1 MGTPVEGPP
10 SLGGHGAQQQQQND
24 YEYDPRGNGIS
35 RQPTNPL
42 DMQTSQTLSPAE
54 RSTSLNRSPTDPGK
68 QQMDLAGRDKPRTGR
83 SGKICGKCGG
93 GLTGQFVRALGDTY
107 HLECFTCHVRVFL
120 SSPACALHLS
130 AGSGVVW
137 RNHSERHLLATIPS
151 GALQNYLQTELR
163 STSSIY

>member
-10 SLGGHGAQQQQQND
+10 SLGGHGAQHQHHD
-24 YEYDPRGNGIS
+24 YEYDPRGNGIA

-68 QQMDLAGRDKPRTGR
+68 QQLDIAGRDKPRTGR

-107 HLECFTCHVRVFL
+107 HLECFTCHVCVSL
-120 SSPACALHLS
+120 SSPACTLDICVGGWVLR
-130 AGSGVVW
+130 
-137 RNHSERHLLATIPS
+137 RNQHRSHFLASIPG
-151 GALQNYLQTELR
+151 GALWNHQQIDFR
-163 STSSIY
+163 AASSLC